1 MTDSQQLFAEYARNG
16 SDAAFR
22 ELVTRYVD
30 LVYST
35 ALRLVEGDTH
45 RAEDVAQ
52 TVFVDLAR
60 RARTLSHEVMPGGWF
75 HRHTCFVAANTLR
88 GERRR
93 QSRERQAVEM
103 NALQTNSGAD
113 FSQVAP
119 LLDEAIN
126 ELGEA
131 DRTAILLR
139 FFEQHDFRTVGQAL
153 GSNEDA
159 ARMRVTRALEKL
171 ETLLKRR
178 GVTASSGALAI
189 VLGANAVQAAPV
201 GLAITVSAAAALAGT
216 ITTATIATHTTT
228 HWLNIKSITAIVAA
242 ALTAGTSTYLA
253 QQREVNRLR
262 SEKQNLFVQ
271 QESVIS
277 ERDDATNKLAA
288 LREENQRLNRNT
300 SDLLRLRA
308 ETARLQKELRELQSQ
323 TASSKRTSESSPLV
337 SPIQSQNAVVF
348 VGGEVH
354 VPGPKVWTQGMK
366 LTDAIRMSEML
377 TSVADKKAS
386 VTDSTGTRNDYD
398 LHDLLRGKAENPSL
412 KPGDRVH
419 VPRSESSLDVDP
431 ASEIHVS
438 GAVVLPSHW
447 PWTNG
452 LSLTAAISMVGGLTE
467 YADGRVEV
475 IHRGKGIGNI
485 YNLREIQSG
494 RAQNPV
500 LESGDDIQAQPVR
513 PPPK

>member
-1 MTDSQQLFAEYARNG
+1 MTDSQQLLAEYARNG

-60 RARTLSHEVMPGGWF
+60 LARTLSHVVMPVGWL

-139 FFEQHDFRTVGQAL
+139 FFEQHDFRSVGQAL

-178 GVTASSGALAI
+178 GVTASSGALAV

-201 GLAITVSAAAALAGT
+201 GLAVTISTAAGAGIT
-216 ITTATIATHTTT
+216 TTATIATQTTM
-228 HWLNIKSITAIVAA
+228 HWLNLKSVSAIVAA
-242 ALTAGTSTYLA
+242 AVAAGTGTHLV
-253 QQREVNRLR
+253 QQREATRLR
-262 SEKQNLFVQ
+262 TQNQNL
-271 QESVIS
+271 IS
-277 ERDDATNKLAA
+277 EREKLTNERDTSLLAVA
-288 LREENQRLNRNT
+288 ANKNELERLLKNQGE
-300 SDLLRLRA
+300 LLRLRG
-308 ETARLQKELRELQSQ
+308 EVGQWRRQLDSQKAQTSSRPASQ
-323 TASSKRTSESSPLV
+323 TETTRKVGHPPGSYISKDQIAYAGYTTPEAALETVTWAMWSGTYEQVNEGV
-337 SPIQSQNAVVF
+337 SPELLA
-348 VGGEVH
+348 EELKD
-354 VPGPKVWTQGMK
+354 PKNREGFETRQKIMAPLFKGMQ
-366 LTDAIRMSEML
+366 I
-377 TSVADKKAS
+377 VARKS
-386 VTDSTGTRNDYD
+386 
-398 LHDLLRGKAENPSL
+398 LAE
-412 KPGDRVH
+412 DRVELK
-419 VPRSESSLDVDP
+419 VKMDADP
-431 ASEIHVS
+431 
-438 GAVVLPSHW
+438 LPNQEREMR
-447 PWTNG
+447 PFM
-452 LSLTAAISMVGGLTE
+452 IQPMVKVGDEWKLGGSTQDHQ
-467 YADGRVEV
+467 ATWDNDGQ
-475 IHRGKGIGNI
+475 
-485 YNLREIQSG
+485 IQTF
-494 RAQNPV
+494 AP
-500 LESGDDIQAQPVR
+500 
-513 PPPK
+513 